1 MNRAKR
7 VVRACALLLLLALV
21 APVGQTGAAETDH
34 SICDLDPTTAGC
46 PEYVIQASSSPSE
59 QLIQAF
65 SPIVMLKE
73 QKHPCDSD
81 GEAFLPAPVEVVFDD
96 PQVNLVISP
105 SRGRRELVTGAPD
118 VQDLA
123 NNQVGY
129 HLDFPGN
136 PRRPGCG
143 YERWFK
149 ERMQGYSPTTYA
161 NVIVGDD
168 GRLALQ
174 YWFFYV
180 FNDFNNTHEGD
191 WERIQLTWEATSIEE
206 ALTEQPVEVG
216 YSQHAGGERAGWESD
231 KLSKEGNHPVVFAAS
246 GSHASKFGSGTYLG
260 WGEDNSGFGCDVTT
274 GPSVRVEPEV
284 ILLPND
290 ISQANGQFAW
300 LAWPGR
306 WGERQPAF
314 YNGPEGPGVREI
326 WTDPFDWQDD
336 RLRDSSISLPLANTF
351 GPGPTNLFCDATA
364 LASLG
369 LTRFVVYP
377 WTVLGIIAAIVALCV
392 VLIQIGHPV
401 LSAAWRMYLAHWH
414 VFAPLGLMLIPVG
427 LVAGALQFP
436 FLDYPPGKQIVDLFD
451 RGPGAQ
457 LALVLTIGGVQQ
469 LINLLLIGP
478 TVVEAVADIRAGRK
492 PSLIEIYRDVF
503 RNARPLVLAIGRSS
517 LIIALLAVS
526 VVGIPLAIF
535 RTVQWLFITQAVL
548 LERADWHDAAAISA
562 RTVSRRWT
570 RTAGTAALLTI
581 VGTAFAPVMGIIFL
595 VVFSPGINYVNM
607 FSSLL
612 FAITVPIN
620 VIGVTL
626 LYFELRESR
635 PVVSPEGV
643 STSSSDT
650 GATTLPSTSSM

>member
-1 MNRAKR
+1 MDCARR
-7 VVRACALLLLLALV
+7 VVRTCSLLLLLALA
-21 APVGQTGAAETDH
+21 APAGQTGAAQADR
-34 SICDLDPTTAGC
+34 SACNLDSSQAGC
-46 PEYVIQASSSPSE
+46 SGYVIQPSSSPAE

-73 QKHPCDSD
+73 QAHPCDSD

-96 PQVNLVISP
+96 PQVNLVISQ
-105 SRGRRELVTGAPD
+105 SRGRSDLVTNAPG

-123 NNQVGY
+123 NGQVGY

-161 NVIVGDD
+161 NIVVGDD

-191 WERIQLTWEATSIEE
+191 WERIQLIWEATSIEE

-231 KLSKEGNHPVVFAAS
+231 KLSKEGNHPVIFAAS

-290 ISQANGQFAW
+290 ISQAIGQLAW
-300 LAWPGR
+300 LSWPGR

-314 YNGPEGPGVREI
+314 YNGPEGPGVRRI

-336 RLRDSSISLPLANTF
+336 RLRDSSIKLPLASTF
-351 GPGPTNLFCDATA
+351 GPGPTTVFCDATA
-364 LASLG
+364 LASLA

-377 WTVLGIIAAIVALCV
+377 WAVLGIIAAIIALGV
-392 VLIQIGHPV
+392 VLIQVGYPI
-401 LSAAWRMYLAHWH
+401 LSAAWQMYRERWS

-427 LVAGALQFP
+427 LIAGGLQFV
-436 FLDYPPGKQIVDLFD
+436 FLDYPPGKQILDLFD
-451 RGPGAQ
+451 RGPGAR
-457 LALVLTIGGVQQ
+457 LALVLTIGGLQQ
-469 LINLLLIGP
+469 LVNLLLIGP
-478 TVVEAVADIRAGRK
+478 TVVEAVAVIRAGRK
-492 PSLIEIYRDVF
+492 PSLIEIYRDVL
-503 RNARPLVLAIGRSS
+503 RNFRPLVLAVGRSS
-517 LIIALLAVS
+517 LIVAGLAVS

-535 RTVQWLFITQAVL
+535 WAVRWLFITQVVL
-548 LERADWHDAAAISA
+548 IERAPWHDAAAISSQ
-562 RTVSRRWT
+562 TVSKHWK
-570 RTAGTAALLTI
+570 RTAGTAALLSV
-581 VGTAFAPVMGIIFL
+581 VGTAFAPVMGIVFL
-595 VVFSPGINYVNM
+595 IALSPAVRYVNL
-607 FSSLL
+607 FSSML
-612 FAITVPIN
+612 FAVTVPIN

-626 LYFELRESR
+626 LYFELRKSR
-635 PVVSPEGV
+635 PVVAPNGV
-643 STSSSDT
+643 PTAKTDA
-650 GATTLPSTSSM
+650 GAATLPTTS